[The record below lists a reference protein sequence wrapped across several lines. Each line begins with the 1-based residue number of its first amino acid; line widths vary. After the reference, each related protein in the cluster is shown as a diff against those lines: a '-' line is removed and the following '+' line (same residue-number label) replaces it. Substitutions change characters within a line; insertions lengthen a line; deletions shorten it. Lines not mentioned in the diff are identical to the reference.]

1 MERIEY
7 KNGAEKRFGFFSG
20 SRSIAM
26 RWTVN
31 TLSVVA
37 IILIVVNVSIYY
49 FTRQYYYGT
58 AESYLISE
66 ANTAE
71 MVLTRLYDNL
81 SLNYSSEVRTF
92 IENFEKK
99 DQMEMMSINRSGQV
113 TMSSSGFSP
122 DPEYY
127 MPDYEKALKSEDGMG
142 VYLGQSGGEN
152 ILAVTIVIARPSSTI
167 SALRFVC
174 SLELVDKQLSTIM
187 LFALCV
193 SAFLLIV
200 VIMMG
205 VYFVKSICVPLA
217 QISQTAKKLATGDFS
232 ERIPV
237 TTRDEIGELSRAF
250 NDMAN
255 ELENSEQIKNDFISS
270 VSHELRTPLTAIKGW
285 SETLAQGYDPE
296 TFSKGM
302 KVIEGETGRLE
313 RMVEELLDFSR
324 IQSGRFTM
332 QMATIDLIAELD
344 DALLIYY
351 DKAKKENVTITY
363 NEPEFMCA
371 VVGDKNRLR
380 QVFINIIDN
389 ALKYTE
395 SGGTIEIIAQIV
407 SDTKQKKSD
416 SAVVISVAD
425 TGVGIAPEDLPKVK
439 QKFYKANN
447 NKHGSGI
454 GLAVADEIV
463 QMHGGTLDVA
473 SELGVGTTVT
483 ITLPL
488 APKKEKSDDK
498 SGMGNIA

>member
-1 MERIEY
+1 MGRIEY
-7 KNGAEKRFGFFSG
+7 NEAEKHTFFGH

-26 RWTVN
+26 RWTIN

-37 IILIVVNVSIYY
+37 VILVVVNVSIYY
-49 FTRQYYYGT
+49 FTKQYYYGS
-58 AESYLISE
+58 AKSYVVSE

-71 MVLTRLYDNL
+71 MVLSRIYENL
-81 SLNYSSEVRTF
+81 SLNYTIEVREF

-99 DQMEMMSINRSGQV
+99 EQMEMMAINRNGVV
-113 TMSSSGFSP
+113 TLSSSGFSP
-122 DPEYY
+122 DSEYY
-127 MPDYEKALKSEDGMG
+127 MPDYEDALRAEDGMG
-142 VYLGQSGGEN
+142 VFLGENEGEN
-152 ILAVTIVIARPSSTI
+152 ILAVTIVVSRPSSTI
-167 SALRFVC
+167 NALRFVS
-174 SLELVDKQLSTIM
+174 SLERVDDQLSVIMTIS
-187 LFALCV
+187 LAISL
-193 SAFLLIV
+193 FLLVIV
-200 VIMMG
+200 ILMG
-205 VYFVKSICVPLA
+205 AYFVKSICVPLA

-237 TTRDEIGELSRAF
+237 TSRDEIGQLSTAF

-285 SETLAQGYDPE
+285 SETLAGGYDPE

-302 KVIEGETGRLE
+302 KVIVGETTRLE

-332 QMATIDLIAELD
+332 QMAVIDVIAELE
-344 DALLIYY
+344 DALLIYN
-351 DKAKKENVTITY
+351 DEAKKQNITLTY

-371 VVGDKNRLR
+371 VNGDKNRLR

-395 SGGTIEIIAQIV
+395 SGGSVEVLAEMRQNKNQ
-407 SDTKQKKSD
+407 SF
-416 SAVVISVAD
+416 VVISVAD
-425 TGVGIAPEDLPKVK
+425 TGVGIAAEDLPKVK

-454 GLAVADEIV
+454 GLAVADEIIS
-463 QMHGGTLDVA
+463 MHGGALEVE
-473 SELGVGTTVT
+473 SEPGVGTTVT
-483 ITLPL
+483 IMVPMVQ
-488 APKKEKSDDK
+488 K
-498 SGMGNIA
+498 